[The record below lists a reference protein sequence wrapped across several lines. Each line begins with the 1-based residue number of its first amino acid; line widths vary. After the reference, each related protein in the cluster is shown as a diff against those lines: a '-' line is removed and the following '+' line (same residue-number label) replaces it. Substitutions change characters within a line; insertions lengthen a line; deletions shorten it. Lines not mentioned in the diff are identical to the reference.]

1 MVLLMQGRRESEV
14 TKHIRRTLISVYQDS
29 RTYVVIMRP
38 PDEVL
43 DGGTL
48 ATPLSRGDDSP

>member
-14 TKHIRRTLISVYQDS
+14 TKHMVKTVISVYQVS

-43 DGGTL
+43 DGGTF
-48 ATPLSRGDDSP
+48 ATPLSRGDDPP